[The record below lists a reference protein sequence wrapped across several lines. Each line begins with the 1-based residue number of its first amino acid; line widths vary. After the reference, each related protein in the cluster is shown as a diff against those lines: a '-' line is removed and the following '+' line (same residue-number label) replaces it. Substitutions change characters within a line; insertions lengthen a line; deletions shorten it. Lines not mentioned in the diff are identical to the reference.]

1 LCNLQEHLHSVYVG
15 ATQSRYVDEYGRRCT
30 TRAQRFM
37 RLMSGGWGPLL
48 EYEDIVRVVI
58 LLASEI
64 YQVQQHC
71 SVNVYADIKK
81 MSIQR
86 SAVDKTLTGGEVKLM
101 LFLSVHDIMCT
112 GGY

>member
-1 LCNLQEHLHSVYVG
+1 MNCDNIKVCVTYRNICIAS
-15 ATQSRYVDEYGRRCT
+15 TS
-30 TRAQRFM
+30 
-37 RLMSGGWGPLL
+37 
-48 EYEDIVRVVI
+48 VVI